1 MKSHLSKG
9 RKTVLKHMII
19 EPEEI
24 LVLEPHAPL
33 EASDFENLAREIDPY
48 IADHGKLPGLM
59 IHAKQFPGWANLDAF
74 LAHMRF
80 IKSHLQNI
88 VRFAMV
94 SDSVLLTDVSKIA
107 AHLVHAQVKHFSES
121 EYADALQWLKA
132 AAGADALTG
141 QLK

>member
-1 MKSHLSKG
+1 M
-9 RKTVLKHMII
+9 LKHTII

-33 EASDFENLAREIDPY
+33 EATDFEDLAREIDPF
-48 IADHGKLPGLM
+48 IADNGKLPGLM
-59 IHAKQFPGWANLDAF
+59 IHAKVFPGWANLDAF

-80 IKSHLQNI
+80 IRSHLQNI

-94 SDSVLLTDVSKIA
+94 SDSVLLTDMSKIT
-107 AHLVHAQVKHFSES
+107 AHLVHAQVKHFPDS

-132 AAGADALTG
+132 ATGADALKG
-141 QLK
+141 KLK